1 MDEKAKSTLLVKQ
14 MEGTVLLKAVLKT
27 KPGVGV
33 EVGDVPYP
41 TVDATSVIMKTL
53 ACGICGAD
61 LEVYQGRLSKF
72 ATLPMIMG
80 HEVSGEIV
88 EVGDRITDFTVGDK
102 VVIQPFTGMC
112 GVCYYCKTGQAWSC
126 PSRRMIGGMAEYV
139 AVPHANLYHIPA
151 TVKPEDA
158 PLCEPFAVAL
168 HALHA
173 ASFQILETAAV
184 LGPGPVGLMTLLALR
199 AAGAGLVVVT
209 GTGNDVSPRLELAT
223 SIGADAT
230 VNVDEEDPVDRVKAL
245 TRGLGVDVVFD
256 ATGSPRAGPQGIQ
269 MLKTKGRMIVIGHYP
284 GDMALA
290 DPSYKGYA
298 ITGNVSYDWDTWER
312 LMPYLERRTIDFS
325 PFITH
330 RLPFEEADT
339 GFQLAALK
347 KSVKVVLVP

>member
-1 MDEKAKSTLLVKQ
+1 
-14 MEGTVLLKAVLKT
+14 LKAVLKT
-27 KPGVGV
+27 GPGVGV
-33 EVGDVPYP
+33 EVRDVPYP
-41 TVDATSVIMKTL
+41 KMDATSVIMKTL

-88 EVGDRITDFTVGDK
+88 EVGEEVTDFTAGDR

-112 GVCYYCKTGQAWSC
+112 GKCYYCKTGQAWSC

-139 AVPHANLYHIPA
+139 AVPHANLYRIPA
-151 TVKPEDA
+151 TVTPEEA

-173 ASFQILETAAV
+173 ASFRILETAAV

-199 AAGAGLVVVT
+199 AAGTGLVVVT
-209 GTGNDVSPRLELAT
+209 GTGNDVSPRLELAAT
-223 SIGADAT
+223 IGADAT
-230 VNVDEEDPVDRVKAL
+230 VNVDEENPVDTVKTL
-245 TRGLGVDVVFD
+245 THGLGVDVVFD
-256 ATGSPRAGPQGIQ
+256 TTGSPRAGPQGMQ

-284 GDMALA
+284 GDMALT
-290 DPSYKGYA
+290 DPSYKGYS

-312 LMPYLERRTIDFS
+312 LMPYLERRPVDFAS
-325 PFITH
+325 FITH
-330 RLPFEEADT
+330 RLPLDEADK

-347 KSVKVVLVP
+347 KSVKVVLEP